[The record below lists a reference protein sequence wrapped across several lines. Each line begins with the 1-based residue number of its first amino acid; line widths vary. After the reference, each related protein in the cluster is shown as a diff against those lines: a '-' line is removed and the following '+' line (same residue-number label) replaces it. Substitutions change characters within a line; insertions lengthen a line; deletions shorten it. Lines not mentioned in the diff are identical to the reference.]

1 MHAHKCVHFHEDVTV
16 KLWPCVS
23 LPPPPPPLSPPSLP
37 LPAILL
43 SFYFSHWEKYI
54 TGTLYLPWFYDFSQT
69 VSGALGGRGWWAG
82 TNGWG

>member
-1 MHAHKCVHFHEDVTV
+1 MKMSLSNYD
-16 KLWPCVS
+16 LVS
-23 LPPPPPPLSPPSLP
+23 PSPLPLHPSPLPPPFSS
-37 LPAILL
+37 PAILL

-69 VSGALGGRGWWAG
+69 VSGALGGLGWWAG